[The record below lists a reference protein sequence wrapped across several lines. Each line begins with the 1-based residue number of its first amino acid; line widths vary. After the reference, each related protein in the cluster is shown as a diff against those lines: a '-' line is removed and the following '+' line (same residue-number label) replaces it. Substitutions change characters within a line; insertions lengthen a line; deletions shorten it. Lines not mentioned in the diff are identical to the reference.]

1 MAEFWKGSGYG
12 LLEHDGD
19 GNLRVTDDFLRAYLE
34 RPELAPVE
42 ESCDAERALHADLVA
57 DPRRAVEAT
66 RIDALADPDARE
78 NYRVMLAFRDKLVD
92 CGTVEACYFDLF
104 RTGEVSLPA
113 IFVDQMAH
121 VICHNILEDNQ
132 DPMRLRAAELLFRSQ
147 KATNQEGQILL
158 ADEEVVEMYAQTRGF
173 GNLGRLLT
181 EAATPSRSVDLDVL
195 NEDNQEIYWRR
206 SDRYDTVLD
215 LTFARPGL
223 DALCRVLE
231 SWVDHFLGVDVNIQ
245 PVQSIRDERW
255 AWHVGLDGESS
266 AILNDLYEGKDVD
279 EERLARLLSLFRL
292 EFRDAVVMRPEIQG
306 RPVYLGLAM
315 APDGLVRLKPQNLL
329 VNLPLGEAT

>member
-1 MAEFWKGSGYG
+1 MAEFWKGSGFG
-12 LLEHDGD
+12 LLDRDDD
-19 GNLRVTDDFLRAYLE
+19 GNLAVTDDFLRAYLE

-57 DPRRAVEAT
+57 DPRRAVEAV

-78 NYRVMLAFRDKLVD
+78 NYHAIIAFRDKLFD
-92 CGTVEACYFDLF
+92 GGTVEACYFDLF
-104 RTGEVSLPA
+104 RAGEVSLPA
-113 IFVDQMAH
+113 IFIDQMAH
-121 VICHNILEDNQ
+121 VICHNILQDNE

-147 KATNQEGQILL
+147 MATIEEGQILL
-158 ADEEVVEMYAQTRGF
+158 ADEEVVEMYAKTRGF

-181 EAATPSRSVDLDVL
+181 EAATPSRSIDLDVL
-195 NEDNQEIYWRR
+195 NEDNQETYWDR
-206 SDRYDTVLD
+206 SDRYDMVLD
-215 LTFARPGL
+215 LTFSRLGL

-266 AILNDLYEGKDVD
+266 AILNDLYEGREVD

-292 EFRDAVVMRPEIQG
+292 EFRDPVVMRPDVRG

>member
-1 MAEFWKGSGYG
+1 MAEFWKGSGFR
-12 LLEHDGD
+12 LLDRDDD
-19 GNLRVTDDFLRAYLE
+19 GNLAVTDDFLRAYLE

-57 DPRRAVEAT
+57 DPRGAVEAV

-78 NYRVMLAFRDKLVD
+78 NYHAIIAFRDKLFD
-92 CGTVEACYFDLF
+92 GGTVEACYFDLF
-104 RTGEVSLPA
+104 RAGEVSLPA
-113 IFVDQMAH
+113 IFIDQMAH
-121 VICHNILEDNQ
+121 VICHNILEDNE

-147 KATNQEGQILL
+147 MATIEEGQILL
-158 ADEEVVEMYAQTRGF
+158 ADEEVVEMYAKTRGF

-181 EAATPSRSVDLDVL
+181 EAATPSRSIDLDVL
-195 NEDNQEIYWRR
+195 NEDNQETYWDR

-215 LTFARPGL
+215 LTFARLGL

-266 AILNDLYEGKDVD
+266 AILNDLYEGQDVE

-292 EFRDAVVMRPEIQG
+292 EFRDPVVMRPDVRG

-315 APDGLVRLKPQNLL
+315 AADGLVRLKPQNLL

>member
-1 MAEFWKGSGYG
+1 MAEFWKGSGFR
-12 LLEHDGD
+12 LLDRDDD
-19 GNLRVTDDFLRAYLE
+19 GNLAVTDDFLRAYLE

-57 DPRRAVEAT
+57 DPRGAVEAV

-78 NYRVMLAFRDKLVD
+78 NYHAIIAFRDKLFD
-92 CGTVEACYFDLF
+92 GGTVEACYFDLF
-104 RTGEVSLPA
+104 RAGEVSLPA
-113 IFVDQMAH
+113 IFIDQMAH
-121 VICHNILEDNQ
+121 VICHNILQDNE

-147 KATNQEGQILL
+147 MATIEEGQILL
-158 ADEEVVEMYAQTRGF
+158 ADEEVVEMYAKTRGF

-181 EAATPSRSVDLDVL
+181 EAATPSRSIDLDVL
-195 NEDNQEIYWRR
+195 NEDNQETYWDR

-215 LTFARPGL
+215 LTFSRLGL

-266 AILNDLYEGKDVD
+266 AILNDLYEGREVD
-279 EERLARLLSLFRL
+279 EERLVRLLSLFRL
-292 EFRDAVVMRPEIQG
+292 EFRDPVVMRPDVRG